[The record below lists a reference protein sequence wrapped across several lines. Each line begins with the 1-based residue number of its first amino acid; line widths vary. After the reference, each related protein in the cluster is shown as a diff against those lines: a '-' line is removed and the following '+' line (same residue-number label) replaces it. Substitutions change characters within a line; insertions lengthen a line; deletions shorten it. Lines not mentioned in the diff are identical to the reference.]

1 MVGRMMKF
9 LLALVVAGM
18 AGVVLRMALA
28 KAGLSR
34 TKPPQKSAE
43 MSKLKRELD
52 ILLWVPPALIAIGG
66 TWAIGAAL
74 WSWWSH

>member
-1 MVGRMMKF
+1 MVGGMMKF

-34 TKPPQKSAE
+34 SKPQKSAE

-66 TWAIGAAL
+66 AWAIGAAL